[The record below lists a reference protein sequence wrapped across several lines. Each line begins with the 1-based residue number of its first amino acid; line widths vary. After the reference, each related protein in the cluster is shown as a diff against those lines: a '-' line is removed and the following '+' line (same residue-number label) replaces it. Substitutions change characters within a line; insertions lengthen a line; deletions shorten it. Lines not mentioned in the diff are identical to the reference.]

1 VADDGPKIIIDE
13 DWKTQVQ
20 REKEQA
26 AQLQQEGADA
36 SEAED
41 QAPENPFLGL
51 VSSLAMQAMYSMGL
65 MAPKDQEKVY
75 VDLEQAQFLIEAL
88 LVLRD
93 KTKGNL
99 TPEEQGALTETLA
112 EVQRVYVMVAQ
123 HVQEAQLRGAGLNPG
138 IPGIQ

>member
-1 VADDGPKIIIDE
+1 VADEGPKIIIDE

-20 REKEQA
+20 REKELA
-26 AQLQQEGADA
+26 AQAQQESAVA
-36 SEAED
+36 PPAED
-41 QAPENPFLGL
+41 QTPQNPFLGL

-65 MAPKDQEKVY
+65 MAPKDQAEVY

-88 LVLRD
+88 EVLRD

-123 HVQEAQLRGAGLNPG
+123 HVQEAQLRGAVKAPDYPVL
-138 IPGIQ
+138 